1 MKTEL
6 ENIEA
11 MSPAKLFKPKFMPTL
26 LKAIELE
33 VTAEVPDVET
43 PEGRDAIKS
52 LAYKVARSKTTI
64 DDLGKK
70 HVAGIK
76 AEATAIDEIRKLS
89 RDFLDN
95 LKATVRTPLTTWED
109 AEQKRIDK
117 ILGKVNNLRDLGET
131 LDDNN
136 VLQTAAEL
144 AESLATLRAIKITK
158 IYGEYQ
164 DEAINAKNASIV
176 QLTEAIPLAEVRE
189 REAEDA
195 RLYAEQQAEN
205 QRVEEEQR
213 IARDAVASADLE
225 SANELKRIQDEA
237 AQEQADKEKRERDT
251 KHKGRIHREAA
262 EALVKINPSLDDVLA
277 RQIVKSIVKHQI
289 PNVTLNY

>member
-1 MKTEL
+1 MKSEL
-6 ENIEA
+6 ENIGA
-11 MSPAKLFKPKFMPTL
+11 MSPTKLFKPKFMPTL

-76 AEATAIDEIRKLS
+76 AEATAIDGIRKLS

-95 LKATVRTPLTTWED
+95 LKLTVRQPLTAWED
-109 AEQKRIDK
+109 AEQARIEKLTDKVESIK
-117 ILGKVNNLRDLGET
+117 ILGYHVGDLGALLPSVT
-131 LDDNN
+131 LEDCLKK
-136 VLQTAAEL
+136 LQAL
-144 AESLATLRAIKITK
+144 KITK
-158 IYGEYQ
+158 TYQEFQ
-164 DEAINAKNASIV
+164 DEAINAKNAAV
-176 QLTEAIPLAEVRE
+176 VNLLEWIPKAVAAE
-189 REAEDA
+189 REAADN
-195 RLYAEQQAEN
+195 RRRAEEEAEN
-205 QRVEEEQR
+205 NRVEEEQR
-213 IARDAVASADLE
+213 IARAAVEAADLE
-225 SANELKRIQDEA
+225 STRELQRVQDEA
-237 AQEQADKEKRERDT
+237 AQETADKGKREGDS
-251 KHKGRIHREAA
+251 KHTGRIHREAA

-289 PNVTLNY
+289 PNVSINY